1 MKVLFILSAVLL
13 ATAQA
18 NVFTDIG
25 HSLSNVFQ
33 SLGQSLMHQ
42 LDTTGVDLLN
52 AGINAGKTLIS
63 QGIQALALNTANALT
78 SKDSGTRDIQLPA
91 MLQNVESS
99 LHKVV
104 DTLTGEMKNVFSF
117 LVKGLQGVMDK
128 VSKLEITPEEVISEV
143 DKFVTTHNIIADS
156 FLKTIKDKAEEVISS
171 LIKTKRNA
179 FTDFFSGIGQS
190 LSNTFQPM
198 VDGVKTL
205 ATAAGTAIKNGAT
218 NLLQKAKDSVSQ
230 LGQKLQPHIANL
242 GSQLG
247 TIVMHGAN
255 ALNAMKQ
262 AGGDI
267 LQQTLTNMK
276 EPINNIGQ
284 TVVNAGET
292 VAGHV
297 AGALLG
303 TNTNTDTP
311 TTVAP

>member
-25 HSLSNVFQ
+25 HSLTNVFQ
-33 SLGQSLMHQ
+33 SLGHSLMHQ

-63 QGIQALALNTANALT
+63 QGIQALALNTANAL
-78 SKDSGTRDIQLPA
+78 SDKDGSSTRDLHLPA
-91 MLQNVESS
+91 VFQNVESS

-128 VSKLEITPEEVISEV
+128 LSKLDITPEEVISEV
-143 DKFVTTHNIIADS
+143 DKLVTTHNIIADS

-179 FTDFFSGIGQS
+179 FTDFFSGIGDNIAS
-190 LSNTFQPM
+190 TFKPM

-205 ATAAGTAIKNGAT
+205 ATSAGNAIKTSAT
-218 NLLQKAKDSVSQ
+218 NLLNAAKNSVAQ
-230 LGQKLQPHIANL
+230 LGQKLQPHLQAL

-247 TIVMHGAN
+247 TVVMHGAN
-255 ALNAMKQ
+255 ALNALKA
-262 AGGDI
+262 AGSDI
-267 LQQTLTNMK
+267 MQQTLTNMK
-276 EPINNIGQ
+276 DPLNQMANTVSNAGQ
-284 TVVNAGET
+284 TVV
-292 VAGHV
+292 GHV

-303 TNTNTDTP
+303 TNTDTSAA
-311 TTVAP
+311 TN